1 MRHFPWVILSFV
13 VAGILTTLVMS
24 SALHSGFARF
34 GIANTMLLGL
44 VSLSQLISVVSG
56 IVTFVVMLRIKKVMI
71 FTDEVIGELFKVSW
85 PVREETLKAS
95 ITVVVTAVFTASLLS
110 AYDYIW
116 KNVAD
121 YFLFT
126 AG

>member
-13 VAGILTTLVMS
+13 CTGILTMLVMNA
-24 SALHSGFARF
+24 ALHSGFARF
-34 GIANTMLLGL
+34 GVANTMLLGL

-56 IVTFVVMLRIKKVMI
+56 IVTFVVLLRVRKVMT
-71 FTDEVIGELFKVSW
+71 FTDEVLGELFKVSW
-85 PVREETLKAS
+85 PQREETLRAS
-95 ITVVVTAVFTASLLS
+95 ITVVGTAVFIASLLS
-110 AYDYIW
+110 VYDYIW

-126 AG
+126 AS